1 MNENESYTFKAQFNF
16 AHSFDS
22 LIDPEAKELK
32 IRIQQGINN
41 NKSQWEFNNEL
52 MTGYLQLLTISFF
65 SNSYFK
71 DWKQTQHDTYWIHA
85 LSVAYEAYEEDE

>member
-32 IRIQQGINN
+32 IRIQQGIHKQQQ
-41 NKSQWEFNNEL
+41 KSMRIQ
-52 MTGYLQLLTISFF
+52 
-65 SNSYFK
+65 
-71 DWKQTQHDTYWIHA
+71 
-85 LSVAYEAYEEDE
+85 

>member
-1 MNENESYTFKAQFNF
+1 
-16 AHSFDS
+16 
-22 LIDPEAKELK
+22 
-32 IRIQQGINN
+32 
-41 NKSQWEFNNEL
+41 